1 MVDLIGTR
9 QRPRVGSEL
18 GGKPEAPDP
27 VRVVADGKFLSVDRR
42 PFRIR
47 GATYGTFA
55 PRLLDGEPFPE
66 PSTVAED
73 FAAMAAAGLNT
84 VRTYTLPPADVL
96 DAAAEAGLRM
106 ILGLHYPDWREQER
120 GGRRARRDVLDA
132 GRRAVRAALERCAG
146 RPEVVA
152 FSVGNEV
159 PADLVRLHG
168 IGSVEETLSSLIGE
182 VHEGAR
188 DLLATYTNYPTT
200 EYLHVEGQD
209 FVSFNVFLESP
220 DSFKAYL
227 RHLQVVAGDLPLVV
241 TELGLA
247 SDIHGVEA
255 QMDALAWQL
264 RIIEETG
271 CAGATV
277 FSWTDDWAVG
287 GRPVEAWGF
296 GLTDAARRPR
306 PALDVVRAWASSD
319 TRSLRGR

>member
-1 MVDLIGTR
+1 V
-9 QRPRVGSEL
+9 
-18 GGKPEAPDP
+18 
-27 VRVVADGKFLSVDRR
+27 
-42 PFRIR
+42 
-47 GATYGTFA
+47 
-55 PRLLDGEPFPE
+55 
-66 PSTVAED
+66 
-73 FAAMAAAGLNT
+73 
-84 VRTYTLPPADVL
+84 
-96 DAAAEAGLRM
+96 
-106 ILGLHYPDWREQER
+106 
-120 GGRRARRDVLDA
+120 
-132 GRRAVRAALERCAG
+132 
-146 RPEVVA
+146 
-152 FSVGNEV
+152 
-159 PADLVRLHG
+159 
-168 IGSVEETLSSLIGE
+168 
-182 VHEGAR
+182 
-188 DLLATYTNYPTT
+188 
-200 EYLHVEGQD
+200 
-209 FVSFNVFLESP
+209 
-220 DSFKAYL
+220 KAYL